1 MEISRIL
8 SLQEGDDMKA
18 TLILNKNAISDRKKR
33 FEAAQEY
40 VDKKSLE
47 YMTLYVPVGL
57 PRYKNSGKLRD
68 SGKIAGRGKIV
79 YTAPKARGDYY
90 NKTINHRHGGN
101 PNATALWFETM
112 KVKHKQ
118 TVLRGAA
125 AIAGGKP
132 K

>member
-1 MEISRIL
+1 MINLIL
-8 SLQEGDDMKA
+8 SLLEGDDMNAK
-18 TLILNKNAISDRKKR
+18 LVFNKSSIKDRKKR
-33 FEAAQEY
+33 LEDAQDY

-47 YMTLYVPVGL
+47 LMTLYVPVGL

-68 SGKIAGRGKIV
+68 SGKVAGRGKIV

-101 PNATALWFETM
+101 PNATALWLETM
-112 KVKHKQ
+112 KSKHKQ
-118 TVLRGAA
+118 AILRGAA
-125 AIAGGKP
+125 AIAGGKT

>member
-1 MEISRIL
+1 
-8 SLQEGDDMKA
+8 MKA

-79 YTAPKARGDYY
+79 YTAPKARET
-90 NKTINHRHGGN
+90 TIIKLSIID
-101 PNATALWFETM
+101 TAEIRMRQLCGL
-112 KVKHKQ
+112 KQ
-118 TVLRGAA
+118 
-125 AIAGGKP
+125 
-132 K
+132 

>member
-1 MEISRIL
+1 MINLIL
-8 SLQEGDDMKA
+8 SLLEGDDMNVK
-18 TLILNKNAISDRKKR
+18 LVLNKSSIKDRKKR
-33 FEAAQEY
+33 LEDAQDY

-47 YMTLYVPVGL
+47 LMTLYVPVGL

-68 SGKIAGRGKIV
+68 SGKVASRGKIV

-101 PNATALWFETM
+101 PNATALWLETM
-112 KVKHKQ
+112 KSKHKQ
-118 TVLRGAA
+118 AILRGAA
-125 AIAGGKP
+125 KIAGGKA